1 MVGKKIYLIFQSCL
15 EIDDE
20 NDEEQQD
27 EQRKE
32 EEHQDYPE
40 SEETFEQ
47 AADMVSEENNP
58 AGINSF
64 NEPPLISSKNM

>member
-1 MVGKKIYLIFQSCL
+1 MYLIFHSCL

-27 EQRKE
+27 
-32 EEHQDYPE
+32 YPD
-40 SEETFEQ
+40 SEVTFEQ
-47 AADMVSEENNP
+47 AADMVPEENNP

-64 NEPPLISSKNM
+64 NESPSVHSRG